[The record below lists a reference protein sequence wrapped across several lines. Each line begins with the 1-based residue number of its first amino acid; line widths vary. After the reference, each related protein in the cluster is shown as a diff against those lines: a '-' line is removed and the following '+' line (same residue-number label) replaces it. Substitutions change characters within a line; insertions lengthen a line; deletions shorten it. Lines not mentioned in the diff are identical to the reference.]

1 MMKVSI
7 KIPGV
12 NFGNY
17 VFDNSKWDK
26 ISDGIAKKNMEQSGT
41 LFERGN
47 CKLNPLIESVVHR
60 SNLYYSK
67 IYQKRIHDFL
77 WNRKKIRP
85 SRHLV
90 QLSISTSGL
99 CILDVETQLNSLKI
113 K

>member
-1 MMKVSI
+1 MKVSI

-12 NFGNY
+12 NFGNS

-26 ISDGIAKKNMEQSGT
+26 IRDLEKSGT
-41 LFERGN
+41 LLERGN
-47 CKLNPLIESVVHR
+47 RKPNPLIESVVHR

-85 SRHLV
+85 SRCLV

>member
-1 MMKVSI
+1 MKVSI

-12 NFGNY
+12 NFGDS

-26 ISDGIAKKNMEQSGT
+26 ISDLEQSGT
-41 LFERGN
+41 LLERGN
-47 CKLNPLIESVVHR
+47 RKPNPLIESVVHR
-60 SNLYYSK
+60 SNLYYS
-67 IYQKRIHDFL
+67 RC
-77 WNRKKIRP
+77 
-85 SRHLV
+85 LV